1 MEHEKDSSS
10 NNTETEARG
19 SWGGARPGAGRK
31 KGSVNK
37 VSAKEILETAEQ
49 ILGKPLIVSI
59 IEGYQDTISDGDR
72 KHRVVYE
79 KMLVDKVAT
88 HLLDVEVT
96 DSEDTIEQ
104 RRRAFVEAMAQI
116 AGKSQEQ

>member
-1 MEHEKDSSS
+1 MEHENHSSS
-10 NNTETEARG
+10 NNTESEPKK
-19 SWGGARPGAGRK
+19 SWGGAREGAGRR
-31 KGSVNK
+31 KGSTNK
-37 VSAKEILETAEQ
+37 VSAREILDTAEQ

-59 IEGYQDTISDGDR
+59 IEGYQDTILDGDR

-96 DSEDTIEQ
+96 DSQDTIEQ
-104 RRRAFVEAMAQI
+104 RRQAFAEAMAQLT
-116 AGKSQEQ
+116 KKE